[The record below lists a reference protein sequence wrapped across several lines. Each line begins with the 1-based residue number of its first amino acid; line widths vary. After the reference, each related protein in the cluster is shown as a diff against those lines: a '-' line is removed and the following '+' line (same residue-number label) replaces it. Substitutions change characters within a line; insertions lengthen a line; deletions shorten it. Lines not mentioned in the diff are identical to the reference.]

1 MKRLIATTAIVLG
14 LAMTTF
20 AQGGSMFHRENSGD
34 NGKSVYQNRGAY
46 FSKDGDGGIMMPGLP
61 THGES
66 NSQNAPLGSG
76 IALLTAFGAAYAVA
90 KKRREE

>member
-1 MKRLIATTAIVLG
+1 MKKLIMTTAIVLG

-34 NGKSVYQNRGAY
+34 NGNAVYQDRSY
-46 FSKDGDGGIMMPGLP
+46 FSKAGNGSLLSTPGLP
-61 THGES
+61 GHGE
-66 NSQNAPLGSG
+66 NTNQNAPIGSG
-76 IALLTAFGAAYAVA
+76 IALLTALGAAYLVG

>member
-1 MKRLIATTAIVLG
+1 MKKLTITLALVLG

-34 NGKSVYQNRGAY
+34 NGNAVYQDRSYYKA
-46 FSKDGDGGIMMPGLP
+46 GGETPLSSPGLP
-61 THGES
+61 FHGGNS
-66 NSQNAPLGSG
+66 NADAPLGSG
-76 IALLTAFGAAYAVA
+76 IALLTALGAAYAVA

>member
-1 MKRLIATTAIVLG
+1 MKKLIMTTAIVLG

-34 NGKSVYQNRGAY
+34 NGNAVYQERSY
-46 FSKDGDGGIMMPGLP
+46 FSKDGNGSLLSTPGLP
-61 THGES
+61 GHGE
-66 NSQNAPLGSG
+66 NTNQNAPIGSG
-76 IALLTAFGAAYAVA
+76 IALLTALGAAYLVG

>member
-1 MKRLIATTAIVLG
+1 MKKLVMTTAIVLG

-34 NGKSVYQNRGAY
+34 NGKAVYQDRGSY
-46 FSKDGDGGIMMPGLP
+46 FSKETGDTPLMPGLP

-66 NSQNAPLGSG
+66 NSQNAPIGSG
-76 IALLTAFGAAYAVA
+76 IVLLTALGAAYAVA

>member
-1 MKRLIATTAIVLG
+1 MKKLTITLALVLG

-34 NGKSVYQNRGAY
+34 NGNAVYQDRSY
-46 FSKDGDGGIMMPGLP
+46 FSKDGNGSLLSTPGLP
-61 THGES
+61 GHGE
-66 NSQNAPLGSG
+66 NTNQNAPLGSG
-76 IALLTAFGAAYAVA
+76 IALLTALGATYLVG

>member
-1 MKRLIATTAIVLG
+1 MKKLVMTTAIILG

-34 NGKSVYQNRGAY
+34 NGNAVYQDRSY
-46 FSKDGDGGIMMPGLP
+46 FSKEGNGSPLTPGLP
-61 THGES
+61 LHGQDD
-66 NSQNAPLGSG
+66 NQNAPLGSG
-76 IALLTAFGAAYAVA
+76 IAMLTVLGAAYLVG